1 MRKVLREGGESFI
14 RSNPILPLC
23 SCAYEKS
30 SYAKVASLL
39 LGLTQSFP
47 YPREGV
53 ESSRRKGSCFPKTKF
68 LSLNQFLSVI
78 FLFYESTKKQTLF
91 K

>member
-14 RSNPILPLC
+14 RSNPILPFC

-47 YPREGV
+47 YTSALMRKVLREGG
-53 ESSRRKGSCFPKTKF
+53 ESFIRSNPILPLYSCA
-68 LSLNQFLSVI
+68 
-78 FLFYESTKKQTLF
+78 YENSS
-91 K
+91 